1 MEYRRLGTI
10 ALGVRTLRAFRTDRQ
25 HRLVGCVQT
34 PGLRLLRGARSPGVA
49 FLAAPGCGDHRA
61 PGVFE
66 GSLRSATGTAGQHD
80 QLALGCH
87 WLQPTG

>member
-34 PGLRLLRGARSPGVA
+34 PGLSLLREARSPGVA
-49 FLAAPGCGDHRA
+49 FLAASHRYREGRPGA
-61 PGVFE
+61 PGVVRRRAAA
-66 GSLRSATGTAGQHD
+66 RSRPAATFAAISAQGGR
-80 QLALGCH
+80 
-87 WLQPTG
+87 